1 MALLNTH
8 LGHPDFMLS
17 LAEAPTARRRGPVR
31 ARWHARVRRFI
42 VLLMGAG
49 AVVGVRPTSSMAET
63 LRVCA
68 TSCIYSDYTSIQ
80 AAIDA
85 ARTGDRI
92 LIAPGTY
99 TETLAILP
107 PVAAKT
113 LTLIGSG
120 ASKTI
125 VDGGQ
130 QNCVLEVET
139 DYTVNITGLTLTNGK
154 CLAAGGILNHGKLTL
169 SNVSVS
175 HNEGEETA
183 GGIANDIDGSLTLIS
198 STVND
203 NISTD
208 QTAGRGGGI
217 FNLGTASLI
226 NTTVSGN
233 SAPVAGGG
241 IENFGQLQINNSPIS
256 NNTTQGLGGGI
267 ESHNGGAG
275 TASVTLSNSP
285 VTYNT
290 AFTGGGLFNN
300 SLLTLTGSQIS
311 NNAAGE
317 GGGLENSAR
326 GTATLTNCP
335 VSRNTASVDGGGVV
349 NDRGTLT
356 MTDSPVS
363 GNKAISTSGA
373 KGGGL
378 GVFGG
383 TAQLNRSPV
392 TQNTVSGP
400 IGGLGGGIVI
410 TDDGNLTLSS
420 SPVVGNTASTDGG
433 GIYNFTGS
441 VIFQMSWVLYNQPDN
456 CVNVPGC

>member
-1 MALLNTH
+1 MMTRFAMVLVIASVVM
-8 LGHPDFMLS
+8 GMR
-17 LAEAPTARRRGPVR
+17 APVAI
-31 ARWHARVRRFI
+31 AD
-42 VLLMGAG
+42 
-49 AVVGVRPTSSMAET
+49 T

-68 TSCIYSDYTSIQ
+68 SGCTFADYSSIQ
-80 AAIDA
+80 AAIEA

-99 TETLAILP
+99 TENLQILP

-120 ASKTI
+120 ALQTI

-130 QNCVLEVET
+130 QDCVLEVET
-139 DYTVNITGLTLTNGK
+139 DYTVNIVGLTFTNGK
-154 CLAAGGILNHGKLTL
+154 CLAAGGILNHGKLILT
-169 SNVSVS
+169 NVTVS

-183 GGIANDIDGSLTLIS
+183 GGIANDIDGTLTLIS
-198 STVND
+198 STVKD

-208 QTAGRGGGI
+208 PTSGRGGGL
-217 FNLGTASLI
+217 FNLGAASLT

-241 IENFGQLQINNSPIS
+241 IENFGQLRVSNSRIS
-256 NNTTQGLGGGI
+256 NNVTQGLGGGI

-275 TASVTLSNSP
+275 TATVTLSNSS
-285 VTYNT
+285 VNNNT

-300 SLLTLTGSQIS
+300 SLLTLTGSPIS
-311 NNAAGE
+311 YNAAGE
-317 GGGLENSAR
+317 GGGLENSFR

-363 GNKAISTSGA
+363 DNKAISTSGA
-373 KGGGL
+373 KGGGV

-392 TQNTVSGP
+392 TRNTVSGP

-420 SPVVGNTASTDGG
+420 SPVLGNTASTDGG